1 MVWLFAGATLA
12 SEVFMRWCTDNLKPT
27 NVDIVRS
34 AKEDD
39 IIKVG
44 EAISEDATA
53 AQMSSSGEGD

>member
-1 MVWLFAGATLA
+1 
-12 SEVFMRWCTDNLKPT
+12 MRWCTDNLKPT